1 MIVISKPPE
10 GKLAVK
16 NIWLVNGNLQF
27 TVSNEEEVAVSSHLL
42 GYASQTLEA
51 VKNIYCDD
59 EGNIY
64 YETDSKPQQ
73 FVVSEP
79 PSGYKRITNIYYNP
93 DVGDVEVEYEES

>member
-1 MIVISKPPE
+1 MIVVSRPPE

-16 NIWLVNGNLQF
+16 NIWLVNGMLQF
-27 TVSNEEEVAVSSHLL
+27 MVSNEEEVAVSSHLL

-59 EGNIY
+59 EGNVI

-79 PSGYKRITNIYYNP
+79 PSGYRRITNIYYSIELGE
-93 DVGDVEVEYEES
+93 VVVEYEES

>member
-1 MIVISKPPE
+1 MILVSKPPE
-10 GKLAVK
+10 GKLAIK

-51 VKNIYCDD
+51 IKNIYCDD
-59 EGNIY
+59 EGNVI
-64 YETDSKPQQ
+64 YETSSEPQQ

-79 PSGYKRITNIYYNP
+79 PSGYKRITNIYYNIEL
-93 DVGDVEVEYEES
+93 GEVEYEG

>member
-16 NIWLVNGNLQF
+16 NI
-27 TVSNEEEVAVSSHLL
+27 
-42 GYASQTLEA
+42 
-51 VKNIYCDD
+51 YCDD
-59 EGNIY
+59 EGNVI
-64 YETDSKPQQ
+64 YETATAPQQ

-93 DVGDVEVEYEES
+93 DVGDVEVEYK